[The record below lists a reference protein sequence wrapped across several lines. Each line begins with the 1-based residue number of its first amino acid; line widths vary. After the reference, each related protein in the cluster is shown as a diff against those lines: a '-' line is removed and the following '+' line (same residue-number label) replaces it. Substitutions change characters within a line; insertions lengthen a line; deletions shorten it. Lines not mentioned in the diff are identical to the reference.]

1 MLFRSTDTALI
12 EQKQKYVELQQ
23 ESILN
28 SEKEQQAIGDL
39 VKQGYQALI
48 DSLSESVSKYKE
60 LLQNAKNAHDYQ
72 KNISQQTENISTLKK
87 QINAYASMTD
97 SEEVS
102 AKLQQLKEELENA
115 EEGLE
120 ETMYEKYL
128 SDTQDALD
136 DIIVGL
142 EDLLEELS
150 EDMEKLI
157 ETGTKLVSKESV
169 DISTTLQNLSEKFET
184 PLSNAMNSTWGSY
197 GNAKGGIDAIIKA
210 FQTLMDKTDQKN
222 DKDAY
227 KTASS
232 VYQDYRS
239 YNDDIN
245 AAKDKKEELK
255 KKRENAEEKKD
266 AAKEKLDKVKKK
278 YGKDSKQYKDAYAAW
293 EAAKQ
298 NYDTI
303 DKKYQNSK
311 QKIEDLRAQKEA
323 AITANSP
330 IVQTFL
336 SSIAD
341 NDPSKPESKMDALDQ
356 AVYQITGGYITDANR
371 KQIFDLLGVKNANQA
386 VNVLQ
391 KLGLLGKQPVDKI
404 KNHQEMTRNP
414 DKNDTKITAS
424 KPGKIPK
431 DPSRDNHTSIMQNGG
446 KDSDSWQ
453 STGPFPRNPDN
464 KEFSRKPIQ
473 EEYDR
478 TELYTN
484 HSNSERINPMDYFA
498 VITSFQEQAL
508 QNVRSSREE
517 LLTLLPSVTP
527 QTGNLSIST
536 GDLYLPGVTDPS
548 EFAEGLVN
556 ALTQDTVVQKTL
568 STLINTRLIGGNS
581 LSVRKYERR

>member
-1 MLFRSTDTALI
+1 
-12 EQKQKYVELQQ
+12 
-23 ESILN
+23 
-28 SEKEQQAIGDL
+28 
-39 VKQGYQALI
+39 
-48 DSLSESVSKYKE
+48 
-60 LLQNAKNAHDYQ
+60 
-72 KNISQQTENISTLKK
+72 
-87 QINAYASMTD
+87 
-97 SEEVS
+97 
-102 AKLQQLKEELENA
+102 
-115 EEGLE
+115 
-120 ETMYEKYL
+120 MYEKYL

-157 ETGTKLVSKESV
+157 EIGTNLVSKESV
-169 DISTTLQNLSEKFET
+169 DISKTLGELSKQFET
-184 PLSNAMNSTWGSY
+184 PLSSAMNSTWGSY

-255 KKRENAEEKKD
+255 KKRENAKEKKD
-266 AAKEKLDKVKKK
+266 AAKEKLNKVKKK

-298 NYDTI
+298 KYDAI

-371 KQIFDLLGVKNANQA
+371 KQIFNLLGVKNANQA

-391 KLGLLGKQPVDKI
+391 KLGLLGKQSVDKI
-404 KNHQEMTRNP
+404 KNHKEMTRNRNNK
-414 DKNDTKITAS
+414 DNKITVA
-424 KPGKIPK
+424 KPEKPPK
-431 DPSRDNHTSIMQNGG
+431 DSSRDNHTSIMQNGG

-453 STGPFPRNPDN
+453 STGPFPRKPVNV
-464 KEFSRKPIQ
+464 EFSRNPSQK
-473 EEYDR
+473 EYDR
-478 TELYTN
+478 TDLDTN
-484 HSNSERINPMDYFA
+484 HSNSDRINPMDYYA
-498 VITSFQEQAL
+498 IITPFKEQTM
-508 QNVRSSREE
+508 QNIRSSREE
-517 LLTLLPSVTP
+517 LLALLPSVTP
-527 QTGNLSIST
+527 QPGNLSIST